1 MALTTYTIITG
12 PTASE
17 LQTKVVAAIT
27 GGAQPIGGSF
37 NRAGVMCQAVGTG
50 TYSTGTITGS
60 YTVIIG
66 DGFTDLATKV
76 TAVISGTVQP
86 LGAPVVRGDALIQIM
101 GTVSGGGSYT
111 LPAATTSTLGGVLKS
126 VAVTDIATQT
136 VSGADAT
143 TVGTSATTAVNAVG
157 TKLNA
162 LLAALR
168 TAGIV
173 S

>member
-27 GGAQPIGGSF
+27 GGAQPIGGTF

-126 VAVTDIATQT
+126 AAVTDIATQT

-143 TVGTSATTAVNAVG
+143 AVGTSATTAVNAVG